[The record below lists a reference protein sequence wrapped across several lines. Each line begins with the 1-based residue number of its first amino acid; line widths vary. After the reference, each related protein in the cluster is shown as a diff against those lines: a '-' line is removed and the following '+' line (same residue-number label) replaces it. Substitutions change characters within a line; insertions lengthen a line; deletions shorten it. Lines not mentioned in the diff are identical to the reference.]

1 MDLNN
6 FSSLIKKSKNPIKKT
21 LDYSDNTMRDA
32 VQYEKN
38 MNEFFMSIK
47 AAIMADDKK
56 LKKWTDAEK
65 ELHAEYEYRTRQGTG
80 LVFFTS

>member
-1 MDLNN
+1 
-6 FSSLIKKSKNPIKKT
+6 
-21 LDYSDNTMRDA
+21 MRDA

-65 ELHAEYEYRTRQGTG
+65 ELHAEYEYRTRQGRARFLFSLLDHISTWA
-80 LVFFTS
+80 FFLIEETKIN

>member
-1 MDLNN
+1 
-6 FSSLIKKSKNPIKKT
+6 
-21 LDYSDNTMRDA
+21 MRDA

-65 ELHAEYEYRTRQGTG
+65 ELHAEYEYRTRQVRATF
-80 LVFFTS
+80 LNNFISEPSLRKFMKIEL